1 MATPIVQ
8 PPTDIADLQS
18 FALLALRSAT
28 VVAICLIF
36 AYFLFQ
42 KTWLL
47 AVVCGILAGLGVLY
61 LTQPIAHHPAISD
74 SYD

>member
-1 MATPIVQ
+1 MAKSIVQ
-8 PPTDIADLQS
+8 SPTANTDLQS

-36 AYFLFQ
+36 AYLLFQ

-61 LTQPIAHHPAISD
+61 FTRPIAHHPSMSD